1 MNQLNSMVI
10 SHLNFSFHCPGKI
23 GKTGSLDGTSSS
35 SDSASQDTEEE
46 ALIPILHEKA
56 KQKAAELLRN
66 SCGTNGLTK
75 SNSGRMNKKSYN
87 NSGYERRSEADSE
100 TNSKSSDNNNDY
112 VMINNGNDSVKY
124 GCLQISHAYDP
135 PSRKLHVTVIRGRSV
150 PTQEKSGSKFV
161 YVKVVLTPN
170 HKSKQST
177 KPKPVGTGDP
187 IFNETFTFNR
197 IDPEDILN
205 HGIRYRLYTRER
217 MSRETMLGE
226 GHIYFSHH
234 KPLQQET
241 RIWLTLEPRASIN
254 VNFNR
259 HTKII

>member
-1 MNQLNSMVI
+1 M
-10 SHLNFSFHCPGKI
+10 
-23 GKTGSLDGTSSS
+23 
-35 SDSASQDTEEE
+35 
-46 ALIPILHEKA
+46 
-56 KQKAAELLRN
+56 
-66 SCGTNGLTK
+66 TK
-75 SNSGRMNKKSYN
+75 KCYN
-87 NSGYERRSEADSE
+87 NAGYERRLEMDSE
-100 TNSKSSDNNNDY
+100 TNNNNDKPLSDNDY
-112 VMINNGNDSVKY
+112 VMMINGNETVMKC

-135 PSRKLHVTVIRGRSV
+135 PTRKLHVTVIRGRSI

-177 KPKPVGTGDP
+177 KPKPAGIGDP

-197 IDPEDILN
+197 IDPENILN

-217 MSRETMLGE
+217 MRRETMLGE
-226 GHIYFSHH
+226 GHVFFGHH

-254 VNFNR
+254 VNSNSIFP
-259 HTKII
+259 IEQ